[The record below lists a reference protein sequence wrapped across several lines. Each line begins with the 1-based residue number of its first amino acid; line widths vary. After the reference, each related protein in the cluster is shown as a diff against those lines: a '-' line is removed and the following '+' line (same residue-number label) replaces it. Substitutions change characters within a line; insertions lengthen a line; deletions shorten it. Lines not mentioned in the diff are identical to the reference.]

1 MTYNFHYL
9 TNEIRNLMVEELEKD
24 LADGNHYLSKN
35 FNSVGDEKCFE
46 IAKNEI
52 LNGDEDSFANSLIN
66 SRCFDEKNR
75 EGRTVPKNA
84 AELYAHNEFN
94 RFYMRSVSIK
104 AINDSKDLIVYRAK
118 ESSSPRPESE
128 ALIDQIISPV
138 KLLEDLRNDY
148 FIEKALGLTK
158 PNSGLSVTFN

>member
-1 MTYNFHYL
+1 MTYHFHYL

-24 LADGNHYLSKN
+24 LADESYYLSKN

-46 IAKNEI
+46 IAKTEM
-52 LNGDEDSFANSLIN
+52 LNGDEDTFAHSLTDN
-66 SRCFDEKNR
+66 NCFDAKNK

-84 AELYAHNEFN
+84 SELYAHNEFN
-94 RFYMRSVSIK
+94 RFYMRAIARK
-104 AINDSKDLIVYRAK
+104 AITDSKDLIVYRAK

-128 ALIDQIISPV
+128 DLLGKIISPV

-148 FIEKALGLTK
+148 FIEKAFGLAK

>member
-1 MTYNFHYL
+1 MTYNFYYL

-35 FNSVGDEKCFE
+35 FNSLGDEKCFE

-52 LNGDEDSFANSLIN
+52 LNGDEDSFANSLTDN
-66 SRCFDEKNR
+66 SCFDEKNR

-94 RFYMRSVSIK
+94 RFYMRAIARK

-118 ESSSPRPESE
+118 ESSSPRSESE
-128 ALIDQIISPV
+128 VLLGKIISPI

-148 FIEKALGLTK
+148 FIEKAFGLAK